1 MGNSSSIDINNGI
14 NFVNNINTNG
24 TGSSSLSI
32 SQLGEFTLY
41 NTTSSLNLTTG
52 ALISYSGINIYST
65 SNSVDITQG
74 NALTVRG
81 GLAMRGDMNNSGRVQ
96 IGFNTSATLN
106 TTAPLNITAYPF
118 GIFTTETSY
127 NLLTGTWIGSAG
139 SIRSFS
145 VNKASNNDIV
155 FNMNNALDIRTNSVS
170 RLFMEGSFGN
180 INIGTTTPATNSSV
194 LMNIVGSN
202 GSTEMNIQSNTTSAH
217 LRLGICNTSGPFV
230 PGAAFLA
237 SNNSG
242 PIQIGTFT
250 SGTVARS
257 VFIYTSTGNAG
268 IGTVTPTFNL
278 DVTNI
283 GTVNFTTS
291 LSTANMYSSNMSVSN
306 MVATFNS
313 TNNTIITNLTLAN
326 LLSTS
331 MNVSTVNTI
340 ITGITASNINILS
353 NLYQNGS
360 IYSGSDVWGS
370 GTGGNLFYTSGN
382 VGINTTAPTFTLDVR
397 GTNGVS
403 VQTGIT
409 CNTLSIST
417 LGNILITN
425 NINTYGNMIFNT
437 SGSVVVS
444 NLKGINNRLRTSRA
458 NANNAVST
466 WTSRTSAADNGWRS
480 IVWSPE
486 LSLFVAVSDTG
497 TGNRVMTSP
506 DGIIWTTRT
515 SAANNSWYSIAW
527 SPELSLFVAVAIT
540 GTGNRV
546 MTSPNGLTW
555 TTRTSAADNDWWGV
569 TWSSE
574 LSLFVAVATTGT
586 GNRVMTSPDGLTWT
600 TRTSA
605 ADNQWLSVT
614 WSAEL
619 GLFAAVAVTGTNDMV
634 MTSPNGINWTT
645 RRNAVTSS
653 WWNITWSPELSIFAA
668 VSSGGANNRV
678 MTSPDGINWTSR
690 TTAALQW
697 SSISWSPEL
706 SLFVAVA
713 MGKINYGV
721 MTSHN
726 GITWTTRTSAADNY
740 WRSVVWSAELSRFV
754 TVADT
759 GTGNRVMTSTITLPN
774 SKSTPLVSPAHM
786 TCDTSTGNVTITG
799 ALSKGSGT
807 FDISHP
813 LDSSKRLVHSFIEGP
828 RCDLIYR
835 GTTQLQ
841 NGTAVV
847 TIDSDCVA
855 ESNCAMTQGTFES
868 LTTNPV
874 INLQNYTS
882 FDRVR
887 GILSGNTLTI
897 LCENQMSSD
906 TIHWYVMAE
915 RKDPFIKSWDRT
927 NENGYLITEK

>member
-180 INIGTTTPATNSSV
+180 INIGTTTPAANSSV

-340 ITGITASNINILS
+340 ITAITASNINILS

-360 IYSGSDVWGS
+360 IYSGSDAWGS

-458 NANNAVST
+458 NGATAVSTWFSRTSAASSYLYSITWSPELSLFVAVGGLSSIRSPDGINWTSRTISSALSQFVSVIWSAELSLFVTVGSGSTLAKVATSPDGITWTTCNPRTSNSWQSVTWSPELGLLVAVSNSGTGNRVITSPDGIT
-466 WTSRTSAADNGWRS
+466 WTSRTSAADNGWS
-480 IVWSPE
+480 SVTWSPE
-486 LSLFVAVSDTG
+486 LSLFVAV
-497 TGNRVMTSP
+497 GNGSTFMTSS
-506 DGIIWTTRT
+506 DGITWTTCA
-515 SAANNSWYSIAW
+515 SLYSLWSSVTW
-527 SPELSLFVAVAIT
+527 SPELSLFVAVTRST
-540 GTGNRV
+540 GTQMRI
-546 MTSPNGLTW
+546 SSNGITW
-555 TTRTSAADNDWWGV
+555 STIPTTNYSNLVLESV

-574 LSLFVAVATTGT
+574 LSLFVAVASSG
-586 GNRVMTSPDGLTWT
+586 GAGKILVSNNGINWS
-600 TRTSA
+600 TRASVNDTHP
-605 ADNQWLSVT
+605 WISVT
-614 WSAEL
+614 WS
-619 GLFAAVAVTGTNDMV
+619 
-634 MTSPNGINWTT
+634 S
-645 RRNAVTSS
+645 
-653 WWNITWSPELSIFAA
+653 ELSCFAA
-668 VSSGGANNRV
+668 VSATTGNVV
-678 MTSPDGINWTSR
+678 MT
-690 TTAALQW
+690 
-697 SSISWSPEL
+697 
-706 SLFVAVA
+706 
-713 MGKINYGV
+713 
-721 MTSHN
+721 
-726 GITWTTRTSAADNY
+726 
-740 WRSVVWSAELSRFV
+740 
-754 TVADT
+754 
-759 GTGNRVMTSTITLPN
+759 GNIALPN
-774 SKSTPLVSPAHM
+774 SKSSLNVSPAHM